1 MGTTQNITVTIAERP
16 YRMSVKREEE
26 EVVRAAVDRINQTI
40 SEYSKAFEY
49 KDQQDLFAMVTLQY
63 AADAIHLENE
73 KSFKDTEMKQK
84 LSEID
89 TALSDHLDS
98 NNIVL

>member
-1 MGTTQNITVTIAERP
+1 MGDSQNITVTIAERP

-26 EVVRAAVDRINQTI
+26 EAVREAVNRINQTI

-63 AADAIHLENE
+63 AANAIHLEKE
-73 KSFKDTEMKQK
+73 KSYKGTEMKQR
-84 LSEID
+84 LLEID
-89 TALSDHLDS
+89 KALSDQLES